1 MLGFGAFNLL
11 RPYLVLALKGVLTEL
26 PEEVASINAGEAVIE
41 LGLMMSVFMVTRS
54 VMSVVGG
61 WIGDVLGRKKLIILG
76 LALYVAVGLLYG
88 IVSAVDQ
95 LIVLRGIQGL
105 ASGLVWP
112 VAEALL
118 ADSVSS
124 EFRGRAIS
132 LYVMFSNIARIIG
145 PSIGF
150 LAYTFTVHFLG
161 FRDPL
166 SAFRAPA
173 VLISIFSF
181 PALVA
186 SFIVKGN
193 GDGRSRRELKFS
205 EYFKGFSRLSREAK
219 KSVIIIFINGISNG
233 IAMGIL
239 MSVAMVYA
247 IEYIVK
253 DPALIGGMM
262 TISAIAGLIS
272 VYPASWLSD
281 KIGRKLIVIISMF
294 ISRTSVIVFPFAWD
308 VSSLTLIYVMRT
320 ASFSISRPVMQALQA
335 DIAPREIR
343 GRVFGLQQAL
353 SNIGMFIGPLIG
365 SYLYYTFRNTTFFNL
380 PGLIVPFIISGL
392 IGYVTLILF
401 ALFVYEP
408 RNKTT

>member
-1 MLGFGAFNLL
+1 LLGFGAFNLL

-26 PEEVASINAGEAVIE
+26 PEEVASISAGEAVVE
-41 LGLMMSVFMVTRS
+41 LGLMMSVFMATRS
-54 VMSVVGG
+54 IMSIIGG
-61 WIGDVLGRKKLIILG
+61 WIGDVLGRKKLIIFG

-88 IVSAVDQ
+88 FVSNVNQ
-95 LIVLRGIQGL
+95 LIVLRAFQGF

-132 LYVMFSNIARIIG
+132 LYVMFSNVARIIG
-145 PSIGF
+145 PSIGV
-150 LAYTFTVHFLG
+150 LAYAFVVHFLG
-161 FRDPL
+161 LRDPL
-166 SAFRAPA
+166 NAFRAPA

-181 PALVA
+181 PALIA
-186 SFIVKGN
+186 SFVVKGD
-193 GDGRSRRELKFS
+193 GGRSRRELKLS
-205 EYFKGFSRLSREAK
+205 EYFKGFSQLSREAK
-219 KSVIIIFINGISNG
+219 RSVAVIFINGISNG

-253 DPALIGGMM
+253 DPAVIGGMM

-281 KIGRKLIVIISMF
+281 KIGRKIIVIASM
-294 ISRTSVIVFPFAWD
+294 IVSRTSVIVFPFTWD
-308 VSSLTLIYVMRT
+308 VASLTLVYVMRT
-320 ASFSISRPVMQALQA
+320 AAFSISRPVMQALQA

-343 GRVFGLQQAL
+343 GRVFGLQQAF

-365 SYLYYTFRNTTFFNL
+365 SYLYYEFRNTTFFNL
-380 PGLIVPFIISGL
+380 PGLVFPFIISGL
-392 IGYVTLILF
+392 IGYATLILF
-401 ALFVYEP
+401 ALFVSEP